1 MNPNARLIYILG
13 PAVSGPPLLIA
24 TQATGDQT
32 GAEHNEPG
40 ARNDRVPNR
49 QDAGRK

>member
-13 PAVSGPPLLIA
+13 PVSGPPLLIA
-24 TQATGDQT
+24 TQATGDRT

-40 ARNDRVPNR
+40 AGNDHVPNR
-49 QDAGRK
+49 QDASRK